1 MKKTWA
7 GSLVGVGLLVAGAV
21 IPAVPASAGGHDFK
35 TSSAKSIV
43 TFSGID
49 IAKDA
54 FYSYNGIVVALNRD
68 LGKDGFL
75 VKAYGA
81 YGTYEYDSNR
91 PIDGTGLQGDLMLG
105 YKVGLGRMYGAAW
118 MGVDVQDYDLD
129 PNDPTSRVRG
139 TEVGFKVGADLETNA
154 GSGPFYLGLS
164 GIYSTAFDTYWT
176 RGRVGYDFGRFIVGP
191 EGVLMGNDGYDA
203 KRVGGFAKFDMP
215 IFPAT
220 PMNVTISAGHQF
232 VDDDNGSASTGG
244 GDGAYGSLGVVFV
257 F

>member
-1 MKKTWA
+1 LAAGVLIAGLAAQSASGHA
-7 GSLVGVGLLVAGAV
+7 GSHGYKG
-21 IPAVPASAGGHDFK
+21 
-35 TSSAKSIV
+35 SSAKSIV

-54 FYSYNGIVVALNRD
+54 FYSYSGIVVALNRD

-81 YGTYEYDSNR
+81 YGTYEYDSNVR
-91 PIDGTGLQGDLMLG
+91 IEGTGLQGDLMLG
-105 YKVGLGRMYGAAW
+105 YKLGLGRMYGAAW

-139 TEVGFKVGADLETNA
+139 SEVGFKVGADLETNA
-154 GSGPFYLGLS
+154 GSGPMYLGLS

-176 RGRVGYDFGRFIVGP
+176 RARVGYDFGRFIVGP
-191 EGVLMGNDGYDA
+191 EGVLMGNEGYDA
-203 KRVGGFAKFDMP
+203 TRIGGFVKFDMP
-215 IFPAT
+215 LLPAT
-220 PMNVTISAGHQF
+220 PTNVTLSAGHQD
-232 VDDDNGSASTGG
+232 VDGGSGSTGG
-244 GDGAYGSLGVVFV
+244 GDGAYGSLGLVFV